1 MKDRSYL
8 LKGMRAYFSKNFKI
22 IKLFLMIISLPL
34 FLIGWWAISTY
45 LISNGF
51 YYLPTP
57 QDVWEALVQSVTYDP
72 ATGVPL
78 AESIYASLR
87 RFITGFLIAFAL
99 AVPLGLLLGKS
110 QLVMAFSRPIIEVLR
125 PVPPIAWVP
134 FLFLAFGFF
143 WGPVMAIFIGVF
155 FPILENTI
163 FGVRSVDPI
172 LIDAARTQGA
182 LNRTI
187 FLKVILPS
195 SVPFIMAG
203 VKIGLGVG
211 WMCIVAAEFFGAQ
224 GGGVGSMIINGQAI
238 ARYDIMFAGMVTV
251 ATLGL
256 ATYLLSSYFEKKV
269 LEWMG
274 M

>member
-1 MKDRSYL
+1 MTNQPDVLRGVRGYIS
-8 LKGMRAYFSKNFKI
+8 SNI
-22 IKLFLMIISLPL
+22 TTIKLFLMIISLPV
-34 FLIGWWAISTY
+34 FLLTWWGISSY
-45 LISNGF
+45 LYTQNF
-51 YYLPTP
+51 FYLPTP

-87 RFITGFLIAFAL
+87 RFLTGFIIAFAL

-110 QLVMAFSRPIIEVLR
+110 QLIMAFSRPIVEVLR

-163 FGVRSVDPI
+163 FGVRSVDPV
-172 LIDAARTQGA
+172 LIDAAKTQGA
-182 LNRTI
+182 LNGKI

-195 SVPFIMAG
+195 SVPYIMAG

-224 GGGVGSMIINGQAI
+224 GGGVGSMIVNGQAI

-251 ATLGL
+251 AMLGL
-256 ATYLLSSYFEKKV
+256 TTYLLSSYIEKKV

>member
-1 MKDRSYL
+1 MKARPDF
-8 LKGMRAYFSKNFKI
+8 LKKYS
-22 IKLFLMIISLPL
+22 LFLKENEKAIKYFLMFISLPV
-34 FLIGWWAISTY
+34 FLAIWWELSSY
-45 LISNGF
+45 LYTQDF
-51 YYLPTP
+51 FYLPKPTE
-57 QDVWEALVQSVTYDP
+57 VWDALVQSVTRDP

-78 AESIYASLR
+78 ADNIMASLN
-87 RFITGFLIAFAL
+87 RFMTGFLLAFIV
-99 AVPLGLLLGKS
+99 AVPLGLVLGRS
-110 QLVMAFSRPIIEVLR
+110 VFINSFSRPIIEVMR
-125 PVPPIAWVP
+125 PIPPIAWVP
-134 FLFLAFGFF
+134 FLFLSFGFF

-155 FPILENTI
+155 FPVLENAI

-182 LNRTI
+182 SNRNI
-187 FLKVILPS
+187 FVKVILPS

-224 GGGVGSMIINGQAI
+224 GGGVGSMIVNGQAI

-251 ATLGL
+251 AMLGL
-256 ATYLLSSYFEKKV
+256 VTYITSSYIEKKV
-269 LEWMG
+269 SRWMG